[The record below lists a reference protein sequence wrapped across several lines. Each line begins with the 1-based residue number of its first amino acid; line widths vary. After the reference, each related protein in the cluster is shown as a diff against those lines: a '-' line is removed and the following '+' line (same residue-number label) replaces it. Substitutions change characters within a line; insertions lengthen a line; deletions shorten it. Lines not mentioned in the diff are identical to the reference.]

1 MMLFFILSVLLLV
14 LCLTAN
20 LFIQQAPKTR
30 FVLTSAFAAL
40 SVVALGGL
48 LFEKLSAGHAEFLH
62 PWAFTL

>member
-40 SVVALGGL
+40 SVVALGTDRL
-48 LFEKLSAGHAEFLH
+48 A
-62 PWAFTL
+62 